1 MVSMYLVS
9 NVIDKTAI
17 DYYNFC
23 REICAVSLSKRN
35 QDIIGGVGTTVEID
49 ESKLFKRKYNR
60 GRFLSMQE
68 GWAFGGVCRETFKK
82 FVELVPDRSEATL
95 LPIIQRHIKPGTH
108 IMSDEWR
115 AYFNLNKYGYIHD
128 KINHSENFVNPEDPN
143 IHTQR
148 IENAWR

>member
-1 MVSMYLVS
+1 
-9 NVIDKTAI
+9 
-17 DYYNFC
+17 
-23 REICAVSLSKRN
+23 
-35 QDIIGGVGTTVEID
+35 
-49 ESKLFKRKYNR
+49 
-60 GRFLSMQE
+60 MQE

-148 IENAWR
+148 IENAWRYLKQTFPSNGTSEALRESYLQEFVYREFHKENFINAFFEDNCFGIICPPV